1 MRRKI
6 YIKKERQMSN
16 SKGENLLNYKYYFFQ
31 VFYLV
36 MEVERGREDGAGKQ
50 NL

>member
-1 MRRKI
+1 
-6 YIKKERQMSN
+6 MSN

-50 NL
+50 NLYILWTRRNIKV